1 LKWQKEEEEQQKA
14 AKNRKLVAQSS
25 IKHSNSNGG
34 INDKLNSFK
43 DEINQQMNARGESS
57 RKKAFFEA

>member
-1 LKWQKEEEEQQKA
+1 MDIQCIA
-14 AKNRKLVAQSS
+14 VS
-25 IKHSNSNGG
+25 HSNSTGG